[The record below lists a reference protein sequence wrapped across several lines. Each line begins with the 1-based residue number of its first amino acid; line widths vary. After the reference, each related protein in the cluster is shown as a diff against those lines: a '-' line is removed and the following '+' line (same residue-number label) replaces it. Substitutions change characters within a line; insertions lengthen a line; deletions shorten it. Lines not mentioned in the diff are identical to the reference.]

1 MIMKKKAESIGE
13 TKKLTFL
20 EGVYF
25 ILPILSIILLILCW
39 HFSSIQ
45 SSGSFP
51 TISATWE
58 RFLGLLDKP
67 IMRVSY
73 WGHIL
78 ASLKRV
84 CIALVF
90 AWAIGISFGILIG
103 WNKKMDAFFGTIFSF
118 IRPIPPIAWI
128 PLITIWFGIDEFPKI
143 LIVFIGAVM
152 PVVINTHAGLS
163 SVEDLYLNVGT
174 AFNANKRQMLFEI
187 AIPSALPSIFA
198 GIRTSTSTAWMVV
211 LAAEML
217 GAKSGVGF
225 LVVRGMDGFD
235 MPLVLVAMITIGI
248 VGALLSIIT
257 NCIERGLCPW
267 ERKK

>member
-1 MIMKKKAESIGE
+1 MKSEVKKQ
-13 TKKLTFL
+13 TKKFTFIDII
-20 EGVYF
+20 YM
-25 ILPILSIILLILCW
+25 ILPLLSILLLVLSW
-39 HFSSIQ
+39 ELASK
-45 SSGSFP
+45 GTEESFP
-51 TISATWE
+51 SIMSTWE
-58 RFLGLLDKP
+58 RFIKLLDKP

-84 CIALVF
+84 CISLLF
-90 AWAIGISFGILIG
+90 AWSVGITFGILIG
-103 WNKKMDAFFGTIFSF
+103 WNKKMDSFFGTIFSF

-128 PLITIWFGIDEFPKI
+128 PLITIWFGIDEFPKM

-152 PVVINTHAGLS
+152 PVVINTHAGMS
-163 SVEDLYLNVGT
+163 SVDNLYLDVGA
-174 AFNANKRQMLFEI
+174 AFNAHRKQMLFEI
-187 AIPSALPSIFA
+187 AVPSALPAIFA

-235 MPLVLVAMITIGI
+235 MPLVLVAMTTIGV
-248 VGALLSIIT
+248 VGALLSVIT
-257 NCIERGLCPW
+257 SCIERGLCPW
-267 ERKK
+267 ERRK